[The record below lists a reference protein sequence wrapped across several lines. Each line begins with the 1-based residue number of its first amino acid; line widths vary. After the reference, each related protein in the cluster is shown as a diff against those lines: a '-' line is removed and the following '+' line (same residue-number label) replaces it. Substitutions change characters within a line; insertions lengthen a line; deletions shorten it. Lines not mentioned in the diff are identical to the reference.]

1 MEETRKSNKGITL
14 IALVTT
20 IIILLILAGI
30 TITSLTG
37 DNEIIKKAR
46 TSAEKTEM
54 ANIEEQIEM
63 VIIKVEQKYK
73 NPNMDNIIDELKNS
87 KIISEDSQVDIETG
101 KIETDLGYII
111 EGKLNDYISKEAI
124 PGKIVTGEEN
134 KEYNKNGK
142 AIIPVG
148 FMIVPGLDD
157 VSEGLVISDDVGDT
171 EIDSNNK
178 IANGNQFVWI
188 PVISE
193 KEYQRNINYENT
205 NVSKNSYTTDESY
218 LPKEMQEEIQDELDN
233 AQATDTKI
241 IQQVKGEINEK
252 KEREK
257 VLEKGGFY
265 ISRYEAGK
273 VGNNTLVSKKGAK
286 VWTHIGHYNATEY
299 SKKFMNNNYVKSAI
313 ISGIQWDVTMSFI
326 TRNPLR
332 KDGLGNDY
340 DVTVLDN
347 NRHKQGSAPEVAG
360 NNEADKVCNIYDLE
374 GNCKEYVAEKNTL
387 YDNKYPNN
395 TRGGTYGLEGK
406 ASFYYYHISGIFAH
420 LSFRFVLYVM

>member
-171 EIDSNNK
+171 EIDLNNK

-233 AQATDTKI
+233 AQATNTTS
-241 IQQVKGEINEK
+241 KGGNK
-252 KEREK
+252 REK
-257 VLEKGGFY
+257 RKREGTRKRRILYF
-265 ISRYEAGK
+265 K
-273 VGNNTLVSKKGAK
+273 V
-286 VWTHIGHYNATEY
+286 
-299 SKKFMNNNYVKSAI
+299 
-313 ISGIQWDVTMSFI
+313 
-326 TRNPLR
+326 
-332 KDGLGNDY
+332 
-340 DVTVLDN
+340 
-347 NRHKQGSAPEVAG
+347 
-360 NNEADKVCNIYDLE
+360 
-374 GNCKEYVAEKNTL
+374 
-387 YDNKYPNN
+387 
-395 TRGGTYGLEGK
+395 
-406 ASFYYYHISGIFAH
+406 
-420 LSFRFVLYVM
+420 